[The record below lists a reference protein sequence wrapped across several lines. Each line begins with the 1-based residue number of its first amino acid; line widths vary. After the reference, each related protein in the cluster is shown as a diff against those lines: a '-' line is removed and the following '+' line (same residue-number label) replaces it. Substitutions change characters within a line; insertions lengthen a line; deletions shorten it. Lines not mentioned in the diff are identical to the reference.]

1 MFSWGLAARRVAVH
15 IRVSVCQ
22 QLCGLLG
29 QGDGKEKSGLVCSAC
44 NSEAEIR
51 GGFSHQGGLLSS
63 AASLYLILTFREYL
77 AEIMSE
83 ESFCLCGWAGVC
95 HPLWEETP
103 SQHEAWGGRSRAQH
117 LLAFQ
122 TALARGVALLQDFVL
137 LWQSGSAHAST
148 EPPMARLWL
157 SRLAS
162 AKRVTYW
169 SRQHF
174 AVPEQ

>member
-1 MFSWGLAARRVAVH
+1 MQ
-15 IRVSVCQ
+15 IRVPVCQ
-22 QLCGLLG
+22 QHCGLLG
-29 QGDGKEKSGLVCSAC
+29 LGDGKEKSGLVCSAC

-51 GGFSHQGGLLSS
+51 GGCSHQEELLSS
-63 AASLYLILTFREYL
+63 VASLHLILTFREYL

-83 ESFCLCGWAGVC
+83 ESFCLHSWAGVC
-95 HPLWEETP
+95 HSLWEETP
-103 SQHEAWGGRSRAQH
+103 SQHGAWGGRRRAQH

-122 TALARGVALLQDFVL
+122 TALAGGLALLQDFVL
-137 LWQSGSAHAST
+137 LGQSGSAHAST
-148 EPPMARLWL
+148 ELPMTRLWL

-162 AKRVTYW
+162 PKCVAYW